1 MTETSRGYLT
11 MAARNGRYLEMA
23 VDMALS
29 LREYT
34 SLPVALA
41 ADEPL
46 AAVAQTQY
54 AGVFDV
60 VTLVPRRFRE
70 GRALKYASAEATPF
84 EETVF
89 IDADCVVLGP
99 MDHALD
105 VLADCD
111 MAMTG
116 ELLRPEDD
124 RKHHGFSTRALM
136 RKFGLDHYL
145 KTNSGLFC
153 FRRSVALEI
162 MEECRTCYTDE
173 VVPRLRWSTLLGRWL
188 GDELAFGI
196 VGGRRRLGTIPK
208 PDLMYWPEE
217 FAALDLESP
226 SKPLLHMIWPPPP
239 ETLDALLTG
248 TRARRRAAGV
258 PGDGASHW
266 REEVRALS
274 RLAGRRHFFRALKRV
289 YAPTP

>member
-11 MAARNGRYLEMA
+11 LAARSGRYLEMA

-29 LREYT
+29 LREHT
-34 SLPVALA
+34 ALPIALA

-46 AAVAQTQY
+46 AETAQARY
-54 AGVFDV
+54 EDVFDV
-60 VTLVPRRFRE
+60 VTLIPERFRQ
-70 GRALKYASAEATPF
+70 GRTLKYGSAEASPF
-84 EETVF
+84 EETIFV
-89 IDADCVVLGP
+89 DADCVVLGP
-99 MDHALD
+99 MDGLLD

-116 ELLRPEDD
+116 ELLGPEEDL
-124 RKHHGFSTRALM
+124 KHHGFSTRGLM
-136 RKFGLDHYL
+136 RKFDLEHYL

-153 FRRSVALEI
+153 FRRSAALEI
-162 MEECRTCYTDE
+162 MEECRACYVGE
-173 VVPRLRWSTLLGRWL
+173 VVPKLWWSTLLGRWL
-188 GDELAFGI
+188 GDEIAFGI

-217 FAALDLESP
+217 FADLDLESP
-226 SKPLLHMIWPPPP
+226 SKPLLHMIWPPEP
-239 ETLDALLTG
+239 ETLDALLAG
-248 TRARRRAAGV
+248 TEARRRAAGV
-258 PGDGASHW
+258 RGDGASHW